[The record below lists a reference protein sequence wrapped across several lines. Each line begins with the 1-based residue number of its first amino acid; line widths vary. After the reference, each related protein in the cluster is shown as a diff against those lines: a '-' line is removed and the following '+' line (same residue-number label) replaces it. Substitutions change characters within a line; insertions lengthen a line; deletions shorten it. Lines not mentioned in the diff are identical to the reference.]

1 MVNSVNLKGTSSG
14 MILELDPE
22 ISFDEL
28 KNDIA
33 NKFKENKNFLGSS
46 MMGLLIKGRVVDD
59 SEEEEILKLISD
71 NCNIRIS
78 CVLKE
83 DPILDKT
90 FLSYI
95 KSVENTEEN
104 SNKDSNI
111 ESKVDDDSEVS
122 SEVADLLPG
131 SAFIYSGNLRSGQ
144 SISDRRSVVVMG
156 DVKPGAT
163 VKSDGSIF
171 VLGALRGSAFA
182 GASGDEKSFVFAL
195 DLDPLQVRISNAI
208 AISPDS
214 EKGPK
219 LKVRRFRKKPD
230 EKTSEVAYIL
240 DGHVVKDS
248 YGLSFLRNH
257 LGAK

>member
-1 MVNSVNLKGTSSG
+1 

-28 KNDIA
+28 KGDIA

-46 MMGLLIKGRVVDD
+46 MMGLLIKGRTIDD

-71 NCNIRIS
+71 NCNIKIS

-83 DPILDKT
+83 DPDLDKI
-90 FLSYI
+90 FLGYVS
-95 KSVENTEEN
+95 NTENKEIPNKELDSEN
-104 SNKDSNI
+104 
-111 ESKVDDDSEVS
+111 KVELATEADSEVG
-122 SEVADLLPG
+122 DLLPN

-163 VKSDGSIF
+163 VTSDGSIF

-182 GASGDEKSFVFAL
+182 GASGDEKAFVFAL
-195 DLDPLQVRISNAI
+195 DLDPLQIRISNAI

-230 EKTSEVAYIL
+230 EKASEVAYIL